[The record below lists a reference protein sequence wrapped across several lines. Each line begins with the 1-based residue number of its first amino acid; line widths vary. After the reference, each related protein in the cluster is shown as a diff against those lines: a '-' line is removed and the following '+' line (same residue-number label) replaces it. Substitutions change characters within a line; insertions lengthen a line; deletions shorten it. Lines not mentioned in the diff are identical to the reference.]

1 MLEAGIAANKRGRGR
16 TMRAVDY
23 RDLHPWDLSYREA
36 IAWQRRL
43 ASMVVREG
51 DLPEGAVRLV
61 AGADV
66 AAGRAGK
73 VGVAAV
79 VVVSYPEL
87 EPVETVVAEAPVT
100 VPYIPGLL
108 SFREAPL
115 LREAFRRLR
124 TTPDLLIVDGQGYA
138 HPRRFGLACHLGL
151 LLDLPAIGCAK
162 SRLCGEASPLGLAR
176 GSVAPLVDAGEIIG
190 SLVRTR
196 TGVRP
201 VYVSVGHRLS
211 LQACE
216 AWVLRC
222 ARRFRLPE
230 PARLADQAARARKRA
245 LLAQA
250 ARPPASSR

>member
-1 MLEAGIAANKRGRGR
+1 MWPHARSGNGGEQARR
-16 TMRAVDY
+16 RAYNAVVHV

-36 IAWQRRL
+36 VALQRRL

-51 DLPEGAVRLV
+51 DLPEKAVRLV

-66 AAGRAGK
+66 AAGRAGRI
-73 VGVAAV
+73 GVAAV

-87 EPVETVVAEAPVT
+87 EPVETVVVEAPVT
-100 VPYIPGLL
+100 APYIPGLL
-108 SFREAPL
+108 SFREAPVL
-115 LREAFRRLR
+115 VEAFRRLR
-124 TTPDLLIVDGQGYA
+124 AMPDLLIVDGHGYA

-151 LLDLPAIGCAK
+151 LLDLPTIGCAK
-162 SRLCGEASPLGLAR
+162 SRLCGEESPLGAER
-176 GSVAPLVDAGEIIG
+176 GSVAALTDAGEVIG
-190 SLVRTR
+190 SLVRTQ
-196 TGVRP
+196 TGIRP

-211 LQACE
+211 LEACE

-230 PARLADQAARARKRA
+230 PTRLADHAARERKRA

-250 ARPPASSR
+250 VRPSA

>member
-1 MLEAGIAANKRGRGR
+1 MR
-16 TMRAVDY
+16 TMEF
-23 RDLHPWDLSYREA
+23 RDLHSWDLSYRDA
-36 IAWQRRL
+36 VALQREL
-43 ASMVVREG
+43 ASLVVRDGE
-51 DLPEGAVRLV
+51 LPEHAVRFI

-73 VGVAAV
+73 IGVAAV

-87 EPVETVVAEAPVT
+87 EPVETVVVDARVT

-108 SFREAPL
+108 SFREVPI

-124 TTPDLLIVDGQGYA
+124 TTPDLLIVDGHGYA

-151 LLDLPAIGCAK
+151 LLDLPTIGCAK
-162 SRLCGEASPLGLAR
+162 SRLCGVEAPLGPER

-190 SLVRTR
+190 STVRTR
-196 TGVRP
+196 TNVRP

-222 ARRFRLPE
+222 APTFRLPE
-230 PARLADQAARARKRA
+230 PTRLADQAARARKRA
-245 LLAQA
+245 LLAKPA
-250 ARPPASSR
+250 AASA